1 MTYKVECENPLLRE
15 THVTVEDIE
24 SIPIIIYDPLI
35 TELHT
40 VVDGLVDVD
49 KTFTV
54 TPQQAQLNDWTWETF
69 RGGIRIAG
77 KINKDYTPCSLDFW
91 LR

>member
-40 VVDGLVDVD
+40 VVDGLIDVD

-54 TPQQAQLNDWTWETF
+54 TPQ
-69 RGGIRIAG
+69 
-77 KINKDYTPCSLDFW
+77 
-91 LR
+91 